1 SWKIS
6 PMRPPRTAR
15 SSRLLLCSA
24 VSSCSCGAPGSSTT
38 LPDTTRPGRSRMPR
52 MARAVTLLP
61 QPRSPTTPSTRP
73 AYRSM
78 LTLSIA
84 RTTPWVSG
92 NSTARSRTAS
102 TWRLLDGVS
111 ALAIPDSAVATSAIG
126 VRRVAQSVAEEVERQ
141 DDQDDRHGGGQQ
153 PWRTGQ
159 HLHVLRVLQ
168 QDAPTDRRRTQ
179 AEAEE
184 AQRRFAD
191 NHCRQRKADRGD
203 DVAGERR
210 QHVAQDDAKLAG
222 AGEVGPPDQRDDDGD
237 GEINLRDAPGVGQCR
252 GEAHPKRDRRDR
264 AHDLDDAL
272 DDRVDHAAI
281 KAGESPQQHAERQA
295 EADSGKS
302 DRQRDAGR
310 HRQARIEVA
319 AQLVGAEQ
327 ENTVD
332 GLSAGDAE

>member
-61 QPRSPTTPSTRP
+61 QPLSPTTPSTRP

-111 ALAIPDSAVATSAIG
+111 ALAIPGSAVATSAIG

-191 NHCRQRKADRGD
+191 NHCRQREADRGD

-222 AGEVGPPDQRDDDGD
+222 AGEVGGDDEILLAQGKEPPAHHACEFGPPDQRDDDGD
-237 GEINLRDAPGVGQCR
+237 GKINLRDAPGVGQCR
-252 GEAHPKRDRRDR
+252 GEAHPKRDRRYR

-281 KAGESPQQHAERQA
+281 E
-295 EADSGKS
+295 
-302 DRQRDAGR
+302 
-310 HRQARIEVA
+310 
-319 AQLVGAEQ
+319 
-327 ENTVD
+327 
-332 GLSAGDAE
+332 